1 MFNVN
6 DNMLDECG
14 NHYVILAERFV
25 KNQNTHSQKLTL
37 TQYQVHD
44 LGREKIRWVSENTM
58 KEMLQEDKL
67 IVIKAS

>member
-6 DNMLDECG
+6 DNMLDDCG

-25 KNQNTHSQKLTL
+25 KNQNTHSQRLTL
-37 TQYQVHD
+37 TQYQCHD
-44 LGREKIRWVSENTM
+44 IGREKIRWIGEDTM
-58 KEMLQEDKL
+58 KEMLKEGKL